1 MGFFARI
8 LAWLFRSSMKLVLIA
23 LFIALGLFI
32 GGFLQFTNTISTT
45 TPPSQVETAEAIV
58 ALTGGSA
65 RIGAALDLLEQ
76 GKGKRLLIS
85 GVNVDTKMSDIAS
98 MHPQKADLFD
108 CCVDLERVAENTHG
122 NAVETGRWM
131 QDNNYSSLIIVTSAY
146 HMPRSLLEFQRQLP
160 DAMLFPFPVGLE
172 TTHHEGWWKET
183 STLRLM
189 VNEFAKY
196 LGARAQ
202 DYLSPQTIEI
212 LRNSMWQ
219 PDSQ

>member
-1 MGFFARI
+1 MDFFARI
-8 LAWLFRSSMKLVLIA
+8 ISWLFRSSMKLVLIV
-23 LFIALGLFI
+23 LFVALGLFI
-32 GGFLQFTNTISTT
+32 GGFLQFTNTISN
-45 TPPSQVETAEAIV
+45 TPQPAQVETAEAIV
-58 ALTGGSA
+58 ALTGGSS

-85 GVNVDTKMSDIAS
+85 GVNIDTKKGDIAS
-98 MHPQKADLFD
+98 MHPNKADLFD

-122 NAVETGRWM
+122 NAVETVRWM

-146 HMPRSLLEFQRQLP
+146 HMPRSLLEFRRQLP
-160 DAMLFPFPVGLE
+160 QAEFFPYPVGLE

-202 DYLSPQTIEI
+202 DYLSPQMIDV
-212 LRNSMWQ
+212 LRNSIWQ
-219 PDSQ
+219 PDPQ